1 MSRGLSGKTRGAGQR
16 AGLSREAVL
25 GAARRVADRQG
36 AKGLTMRA
44 LAAEL
49 GVMPN
54 ALYTY
59 FADKEALLDALID
72 DLLGDVERVDPSAGD
87 WQEGLAKVMDSSR
100 RLLLAHP
107 QLVPVFLARPGLG
120 PNAIRLGEITFQ
132 LLRRGGLE
140 GSRAVE
146 AFRILLIYSLGFAAY
161 QAPRQDIDAEARARR
176 VEAAFDSLARDEFPT
191 VQPLAG
197 DLAAPTTDHSFHIGL
212 RWLLNGISS
221 SGADGNAM
229 SSPASKA
236 REVGRGSTKSG

>member
-1 MSRGLSGKTRGAGQR
+1 MSRAESRRTRGAGQR

-25 GAARRVADRQG
+25 GAARRVADRHG
-36 AKGLTMRA
+36 VKGLTMRA

-54 ALYTY
+54 SLYTY

-72 DLLGDVERVDPSAGD
+72 DLLGDIERVDPSQGD
-87 WQEGLAKVMDSSR
+87 WREGLARVMDSSR

-120 PNAIRLGEITFQ
+120 PHAIRLGEITFQ

-140 GSRAVE
+140 GARAVE

-161 QAPRQDIDAEARARR
+161 QAPRLDIDADARARR
-176 VEAAFDSLARDEFPT
+176 AEETIGRLARDDFPT
-191 VQPLAG
+191 MQPLAG
-197 DLAAPTTDHSFHIGL
+197 DLAAPTTDHSFHTGL
-212 RWLLNGISS
+212 RWLLDGISS
-221 SGADGNAM
+221 SSAAGDAR
-229 SSPASKA
+229 SSRVSKA
-236 REVGRGSTKSG
+236 RGARRSSKKSR